1 MGSFDFIELARQMV
15 SFDTSPQSSTVE
27 LVQFISKVSKDMG
40 LDVEVQNESQHG
52 QPQSN
57 VIIRM
62 KPAVPGQAHFLL
74 QSHLDTVDPGAYGLW
89 KKNQSNPFEAVIDNG
104 FIYGLGVAEVKV
116 DFLCKLFAM
125 YSVLQKSRQKNSSL
139 QNFENLNPV
148 LIGTFGEETG
158 MQGALKIIRKN
169 KINARYALI
178 SEPSD
183 LQIINAAKGFVTV
196 EIRIPFSK
204 EELALKERQSQSAET
219 STQSKVFSGKAAHS
233 STPHLGENA
242 AVKLF
247 EYLSALPE
255 DTLIL
260 EMDAGSRFNMI
271 PHQAS
276 VEIDVNTKVPS
287 QFGLSM
293 LAKLKKIYQLIQN
306 IESDMKNF
314 LDPEFE
320 PQYSTVSIGVVRMYE
335 DYILVGGS
343 CRIVPSVGHE
353 IYEKW
358 IKTFY
363 SSCAEVGA
371 EFHLQDYKRP
381 YRVNNKSILVKAAQ
395 DEMNKL
401 GVKAE
406 CRTMASANEASLF
419 SRTGIECICIGV
431 GEREGNIHTPLE
443 KVSLKQIDLAIQF
456 YERMIE
462 RLCV

>member
-1 MGSFDFIELARQMV
+1 
-15 SFDTSPQSSTVE
+15 
-27 LVQFISKVSKDMG
+27 MG
-40 LDVEVQNESQHG
+40 LDVEIQNESQHG
-52 QPQSN
+52 QPQAN
-57 VIIRM
+57 IIIRA
-62 KPAVPGQAHFLL
+62 KPAVPGETHFLL
-74 QSHLDTVDPGAYGLW
+74 QSHLDTVDPGSYGLW
-89 KKNQSNPFEAVIDNG
+89 RKNQSNPFDAVIDNG

-125 YSVLQKSRQKNSSL
+125 YNSTKKSQQVFK
-139 QNFENLNPV
+139 NLNPV

-204 EELALKERQSQSAET
+204 EELALKYRQSQSAES
-219 STQSKVFSGKAAHS
+219 STQAKIFSGQAAHS

-247 EYLSALPE
+247 EYLSTLPE
-255 DTLIL
+255 QTLIL
-260 EMDAGSRFNMI
+260 DMDAGSRFNMI

-276 VEIDVNTKVPS
+276 VEIDINTEVPAR
-287 QFGLSM
+287 FGLSM
-293 LAKLKKIYQLIQN
+293 IAKLKKIYQLIQN
-306 IESDMKNF
+306 IEADMKNY
-314 LDPEFE
+314 LDVEFE
-320 PQYSTVSIGVVRMYE
+320 PKYSTVSIGVVRMYE

-353 IYEKW
+353 VYEKW

-363 SSCAEVGA
+363 SSCAEIGA

-381 YRVNNKSILVKAAQ
+381 YRVNSKSILVKAAQ
-395 DEMNKL
+395 DEMHKL
-401 GVKAE
+401 GVDSE
-406 CRTMASANEASLF
+406 CRTMASANESSLF

-431 GEREGNIHTPLE
+431 GEREGNIHTPQE
-443 KVSLKQIDLAIQF
+443 KVSLSQVEIAIKF

-462 RLCV
+462 RLCT